1 MLTNAYPNRLREMA
15 DLEPQKRLRSPRA
28 VTVDDDG
35 RMFIPDFASFRVQVY
50 QKEAIPLTEGQIS
63 PPVRSP
69 ALQTT

>member
-1 MLTNAYPNRLREMA
+1 
-15 DLEPQKRLRSPRA
+15 
-28 VTVDDDG
+28 VTVVDDG

-50 QKEAIPLTEGQIS
+50 QKEAVPLTEGQIS